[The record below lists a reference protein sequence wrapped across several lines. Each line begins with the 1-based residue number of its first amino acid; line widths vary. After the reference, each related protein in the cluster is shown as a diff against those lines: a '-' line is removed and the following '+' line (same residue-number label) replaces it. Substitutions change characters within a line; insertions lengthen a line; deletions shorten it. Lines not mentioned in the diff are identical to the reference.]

1 MTPAEVKSV
10 YNVYMKQIIL
20 SICLLSL
27 YALPGYG
34 QGVAPSPSVRV
45 STEVEAP
52 ESSIDLL
59 KKSLQSSQN
68 NIATVGTP
76 DKKKQPAKQ
85 TAKQTAT
92 PQQSSPAQ
100 SPKVSSQVP
109 VATSAAA
116 DPAPS
121 AQTALPPQQ
130 AAGSTVQTSGTQLP
144 EVTATPVKEPATVA
158 PVPVKKTVP
167 AAKRRTTN
175 TKKPLPK
182 KTPSKQKAPAPKP
195 TPLEKQIEQNN
206 ALLPEGSQKAAG
218 EAVAAEEDFSEEEA
232 AADAELEYAVKMLEA
247 SKVQAQ
253 SAQRQIPPPAAQNKP
268 NKVPAPN
275 KKFNPNAFRPGVEWL
290 PSKSTHFDIYTQ
302 KRTAGVPSSN
312 MSMNFEAAYQTLRRF
327 IPWMMAGRVRVFVY
341 QDHASYLRYE
351 PNAKAWTRAVA
362 YPTRGEI
369 VVYDEPGKTRELKEV
384 FTHELTH
391 IFTQQFF
398 DSHQTGRIMTPLWLD
413 EGLAVFMED
422 QAHSNTGGE
431 WTKDFKTLN
440 FQRDPS
446 QTKPAFASSSMFGS
460 AAGKKFSS
468 NRQGKPLYL
477 TPFDKFMDESS
488 LQSAEGMNRVQDWYF
503 QAYVMV
509 RFLLNP
515 AGGTSPSN
523 RMQFEQ
529 FTRLLAQGEAV
540 RNPSTGFLVKDSRGK
555 TVYEPYSTE
564 KALGRAY
571 RYNTLANF
579 EDAFWRWVK

>member
-1 MTPAEVKSV
+1 
-10 YNVYMKQIIL
+10 MKKIAL
-20 SICLLSL
+20 GVCLFLC

-34 QGVAPSPSVRV
+34 QGAATSSIRV
-45 STEVEAP
+45 SSATEAP

-59 KKSLQSSQN
+59 KKSLTSSQN
-68 NIATVGTP
+68 QIATVGTP
-76 DKKKQPAKQ
+76 APVKKQKTVQKQAPAGTLLPETVPAEQ
-85 TAKQTAT
+85 
-92 PQQSSPAQ
+92 PAQ
-100 SPKVSSQVP
+100 SV
-109 VATSAAA
+109 T
-116 DPAPS
+116 PAPAAPTTTPTDPTTS
-121 AQTALPPQQ
+121 PAPTTPRQEPQP
-130 AAGSTVQTSGTQLP
+130 S
-144 EVTATPVKEPATVA
+144 ATPVKPVVKSATKPATS
-158 PVPVKKTVP
+158 PKTGRSGKSKK
-167 AAKRRTTN
+167 
-175 TKKPLPK
+175 
-182 KTPSKQKAPAPKP
+182 KATSVKP
-195 TPLEKQIEQNN
+195 TPVEQQIEKDN
-206 ALLPEGSQKAAG
+206 ALLP
-218 EAVAAEEDFSEEEA
+218 AVSAPAEEELDQEEA

-247 SKVQAQ
+247 SKAQAQ
-253 SAQRQIPPPAAQNKP
+253 AAPRQIPPPAAQNKP
-268 NKVPAPN
+268 AKVPSPH

-312 MSMNFEAAYQTLRRF
+312 MAMNFEASYQTLRRF
-327 IPWMMAGRVRVFVY
+327 IPWMMSGRVRVFVY

-351 PNAKAWTRAVA
+351 PDAKAWTRAVA

-422 QAHSNTGGE
+422 QAHNAKGGE
-431 WTKDFKTLN
+431 WARDFDTLN

-460 AAGKKFSS
+460 SFGKKFSS
-468 NRQGKPLYL
+468 KKKGKPLFFI
-477 TPFDKFMDESS
+477 PFEKFVDEGS
-488 LQSAEGMNRVQDWYF
+488 LQGAEGSGRVQDWYF
-503 QAYVMV
+503 QAYTMV

-529 FTRLLAQGEAV
+529 FTRLLAQGEPV
-540 RNPSTGFLVKDSRGK
+540 RDPNSGFLVKDSRGK
-555 TVYEPYSTE
+555 TVYEPYSVE
-564 KALGRAY
+564 KALGRAF

-579 EDAFWRWVK
+579 EDAFWRWAN